1 MALDRPSGPGTKV
14 DFMLHRTAAVAAPKA
29 RTFLVV
35 RTMALTSDLT
45 KRKRINLAAQLFDK
59 LKQYLYFKSVSGLKD
74 YRSSSRSNNL

>member
-45 KRKRINLAAQLFDK
+45 KRKRINLAAQGCFF
-59 LKQYLYFKSVSGLKD
+59 YFKLHFTTFSCFNG
-74 YRSSSRSNNL
+74 